1 MIKEKSKVT
10 IAYKLYADGNLIE
23 SRGLNDPLE
32 FIIGVSTVF
41 ENIQKIFID
50 KNINENVEYE
60 FNGNE
65 IVPEYS
71 EDYVIKSA
79 ISDLF
84 GDIEITDEL
93 KSILYVGNIIPV
105 TYENQQFMACITEVN
120 DEEVILDFNH
130 PFANKTIKISASILN
145 YVDLSDEEIA
155 AEIESWKE

>member
-10 IAYKLYADGNLIE
+10 IAYNLYADGNLIE

>member
-23 SRGLNDPLE
+23 SRDLNDPLE

>member
-10 IAYKLYADGNLIE
+10 IAYNLYADGNLIE

-65 IVPEYS
+65 IVPEYN